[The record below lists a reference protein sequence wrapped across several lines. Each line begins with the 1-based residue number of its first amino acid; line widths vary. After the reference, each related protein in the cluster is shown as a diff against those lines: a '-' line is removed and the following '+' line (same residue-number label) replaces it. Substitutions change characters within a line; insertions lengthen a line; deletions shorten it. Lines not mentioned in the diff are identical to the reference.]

1 MENQINVGI
10 QRQFYEVF
18 EAVDSEAENSGAEA
32 SLADDSAGAN
42 AGGNPNTVALQID
55 GESVYPA
62 SSETT
67 PTNILLNRYGIS
79 DGIIIQRPYYAINNR
94 AAPDPAQICPEQI
107 DPASSGLEQT
117 TSVSAKPIEK
127 AGAAPSANSSIASAD
142 VYSHTGVGQDAQGH
156 AKAMSADPHSGRV
169 TDSDFDSGDYDAS
182 LAYSQFDSAYEDPV
196 YPPETDF
203 ERLSSLPPVDSSGP
217 ITSMGNSSGNN
228 FSGSVDTNGFN
239 NASIGDP
246 NSNCLQI
253 TGHDANGNPTS
264 AEATFRVTDSYIPSS
279 HGGSPNDYLSVDS
292 YGAID
297 TETGDTGAGQNTAT
311 SSDPGD
317 SAGHGGSFNDYLSV
331 DGYGV
336 GSQTN
341 ESTNIDS
348 TQSSGTSG
356 YQGAVD
362 AASHL
367 LGKPQGRVTYDDVL
381 GTLTQIRGASQ
392 NPELTMRQQQALNS
406 VFMAVYT
413 RGNTERVIGPTV
425 TNEFLNAAIT
435 SMMFGG
441 GNARI
446 PRPTS
451 PTGPMLPGTTGNRTA
466 VTLPGNRASETASL
480 LAAAQQPFRGQT
492 LTNAGRAATKH
503 PEYFG
508 YESTERMRA
517 ANRTDAQINA
527 LASQSLQEILSNGV
541 RTTGTGGRYPNGWIT
556 YTLPDGRAA
565 SWQSSGEFI
574 GFRGVNK

>member
-1 MENQINVGI
+1 MENQIHVSV
-10 QRQFYEVF
+10 QRQSYEPF
-18 EAVDSEAENSGAEA
+18 EPVDSEAENSSANT
-32 SLADDSAGAN
+32 SLTDDSAGTN
-42 AGGNPNTVALQID
+42 TDSNPTIASPHID
-55 GESVYPA
+55 GESINPA
-62 SSETT
+62 PPEAAA
-67 PTNILLNRYGIS
+67 TNNTLNRYGIG
-79 DGIIIQRPYYAINNR
+79 DTVILGRPEYAMPDYNPAGNAIT
-94 AAPDPAQICPEQI
+94 APNPLQSE
-107 DPASSGLEQT
+107 S
-117 TSVSAKPIEK
+117 
-127 AGAAPSANSSIASAD
+127 PSARHDATSWMKEASI
-142 VYSHTGVGQDAQGH
+142 
-156 AKAMSADPHSGRV
+156 SG
-169 TDSDFDSGDYDAS
+169 SNDSG
-182 LAYSQFDSAYEDPV
+182 
-196 YPPETDF
+196 
-203 ERLSSLPPVDSSGP
+203 
-217 ITSMGNSSGNN
+217 
-228 FSGSVDTNGFN
+228 GSVDGGGYDNDYGGGADYGGGGDVGGGDFADGGDNAGGADAGGGADANASAATNG
-239 NASIGDP
+239 SDS
-246 NSNCLQI
+246 NSNCLPI

-264 AEATFRVTDSYIPSS
+264 AEPTITITDSYIPSS

-292 YGAID
+292 YGVGD
-297 TETGDTGAGQNTAT
+297 TEAGDMGAGQNTAT

-317 SAGHGGSFNDYLSV
+317 SASHGGSLNDYSSV

-336 GSQTN
+336 GSQSN
-341 ESTNIDS
+341 ESTNVDS
-348 TQSSGTSG
+348 TQSAGASG

-362 AASHL
+362 AASRL
-367 LGKPQGRVTYDDVL
+367 LSKPQGRVTYDDVL
-381 GTLTQIRGASQ
+381 GTLTQIRGATQ
-392 NPELTMRQQQALNS
+392 NPQLTMREQQALNS

-435 SMMFGG
+435 SMLFGN

-517 ANRTDAQINA
+517 ANRTDAQLNA